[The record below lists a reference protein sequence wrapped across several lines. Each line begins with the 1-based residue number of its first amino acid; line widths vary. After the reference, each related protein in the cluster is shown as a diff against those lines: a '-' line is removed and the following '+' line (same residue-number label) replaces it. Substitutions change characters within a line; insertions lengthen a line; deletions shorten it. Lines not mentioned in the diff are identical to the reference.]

1 MTSKTPKFDA
11 WVERRWGKRAPERLC
26 EVCRT
31 ALATDP
37 VAGEGPVPD
46 DVTVDPRLLWTEE
59 RPKLDGPPP
68 ATPLCPAG
76 HPMVEFKWTD
86 GGARLYSC
94 PQCDRA

>member
-11 WVERRWGKRAPERLC
+11 WVARRWGKRAPERLC

-59 RPKLDGPPP
+59 RPKRDGS
-68 ATPLCPAG
+68 PLCPAG
-76 HPMVEFKWTD
+76 HPMGWDYVR
-86 GGARLYSC
+86 GRVYC
-94 PQCDRA
+94 PQCDRAARSRP